1 MYKLVSYISSH
12 KPTLR
17 PIIFEHGCLACKA
30 NISWFNKQTLDG
42 AQRDSVFDSKITVN
56 HMSE

>member
-30 NISWFNKQTLDG
+30 QQVSQDKKPTVETSKDMHYNAG
-42 AQRDSVFDSKITVN
+42 AIIY
-56 HMSE
+56 